1 MIDLTSRF
9 YVLILR
15 FDDVGM
21 TLKNLLRRV
30 TWANAT
36 TTERVVYA
44 IDQVSIIVRMDSI
57 LAVSLGY

>member
-36 TTERVVYA
+36 TTARVVYA